1 MRIELSTRMRELAD
15 KIGTLPSAGM
25 IEAERALAI
34 LGESMGVLL
43 ESVTEA
49 NDHVNLSSRLIASC
63 ERLHAENVQLRRSNN
78 ELAFLAS
85 SGIAAEGGIMGGT
98 A

>member
-1 MRIELSTRMRELAD
+1 MSDELAARMARLAE
-15 KIGTLPSAGM
+15 KIGTMPSAGT
-25 IEAERALAI
+25 IEAERVLAI
-34 LGESMGVLL
+34 LGESMGALL

-49 NDHVNLSSRLIASC
+49 NDHVNLSSRLLASC